1 MILETL
7 PTGAMTVS
15 NNQIQMIKE
24 NMSAFEKIEM

>member
-7 PTGAMTVS
+7 PTGAMTVI